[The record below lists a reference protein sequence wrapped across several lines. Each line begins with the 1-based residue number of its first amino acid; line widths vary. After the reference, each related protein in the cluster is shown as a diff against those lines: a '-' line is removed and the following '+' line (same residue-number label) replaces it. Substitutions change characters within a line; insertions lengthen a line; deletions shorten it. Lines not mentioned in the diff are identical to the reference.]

1 MKKTYSI
8 NLNNQVFYIDE
19 NAYTQ
24 LQHYIETL
32 EKYYFAEED
41 GKEIMMDIES
51 RIAEL
56 LKEFLQ
62 KSHKEAIS
70 QTDIDKVI
78 EIMGTPDAIIDED
91 TEHHSKKKNNIRKL
105 YRDSDDAILGGVAA
119 GFANYFAISAAW
131 VRLIFIICAIFYG
144 ISVIVYIILWIILP
158 QATTAK

>member
-78 EIMGTPDAIIDED
+78 EIMGTPMQSSTKTPNIIQ
-91 TEHHSKKKNNIRKL
+91 KRKII
-105 YRDSDDAILGGVAA
+105 SG
-119 GFANYFAISAAW
+119 NYT
-131 VRLIFIICAIFYG
+131 G
-144 ISVIVYIILWIILP
+144 IPMMLS
-158 QATTAK
+158 

>member
-1 MKKTYSI
+1 MKKTYNI

-24 LQHYIETL
+24 LQNYIETL
-32 EKYYFAEED
+32 EKYYFEEED

-56 LKEFLQ
+56 FKEFLQ

-70 QTDIDKVI
+70 LSDIDQVI

-91 TEHHSKKKNNIRKL
+91 TEHHSAKENR
-105 YRDSDDAILGGVAA
+105 
-119 GFANYFAISAAW
+119 
-131 VRLIFIICAIFYG
+131 VR
-144 ISVIVYIILWIILP
+144 
-158 QATTAK
+158 